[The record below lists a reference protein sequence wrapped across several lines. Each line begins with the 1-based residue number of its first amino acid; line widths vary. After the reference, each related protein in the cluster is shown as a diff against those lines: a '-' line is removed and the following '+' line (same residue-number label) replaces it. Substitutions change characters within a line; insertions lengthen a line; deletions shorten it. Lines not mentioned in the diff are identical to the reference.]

1 MHSWGRRTGGE
12 YSCAHK
18 IPSESLGN
26 CWNTSW
32 PSLEIP
38 FEIFIAGD
46 WYFQAP
52 FSSLE
57 MVCKTVSP
65 WNSSPSLGFHLAKVY
80 PAQPQQLKSSTFTVC
95 WDIPSGSFQIQLGLF
110 SLLKSS
116 CSSSEVYSSYPSVLC
131 SWLWTDHGGLGPP
144 CSWFL
149 ADGLKATDYSL
160 TSSVTSLNLWIAFFF
175 LLFFFSP
182 CMISV
187 LLAPEGIIIDRN
199 VHVQEFLFGSWL
211 WLAGAFFGLSS
222 SGWNQ
227 SCLYDGKGQERACVP
242 QGSSVLPPHHS
253 SFSRSWYLSEQD
265 IAAALPF
272 FLRGLM
278 VTGQGGMAL
287 K

>member
-95 WDIPSGSFQIQLGLF
+95 WDISSGSFQIQLGIF

-116 CSSSEVYSSYPSVLC
+116 CSSSEVYSSYLQFYAPGCGLTMVGWVPLA
-131 SWLWTDHGGLGPP
+131 HG
-144 CSWFL
+144 FL
-149 ADGLKATDYSL
+149 QMDWKQLIT
-160 TSSVTSLNLWIAFFF
+160 
-175 LLFFFSP
+175 P
-182 CMISV
+182 
-187 LLAPEGIIIDRN
+187 
-199 VHVQEFLFGSWL
+199 
-211 WLAGAFFGLSS
+211 
-222 SGWNQ
+222 
-227 SCLYDGKGQERACVP
+227 
-242 QGSSVLPPHHS
+242 
-253 SFSRSWYLSEQD
+253 
-265 IAAALPF
+265 
-272 FLRGLM
+272 
-278 VTGQGGMAL
+278 
-287 K
+287 